1 MKKISIIKIDGQF
14 MSTRDKKSSETG
26 KVFQEDVLKETRK
39 VYAGMLLASKNLSL
53 YPTGHSIAVK
63 SIKQFH
69 EKLESYLHRYGYLR
83 LEIERNRI
91 VSLDEEISSGPPEE
105 GTLPFMLFRD
115 GIRWIEFTQGIDLEE
130 IKSFLTIVNQHMI
143 LSAEP
148 EGDIVTNI
156 WEAQFTHIQYD
167 VADFFVNA
175 DGEMKDSISSFKA
188 EPDLTEPR
196 EENLGEKH
204 YTRQPEIDPVQLIL
218 SPQEKEQLQEMIRY
232 EEEADFSSY
241 VNALLDI
248 LLLYRDEESFRTI
261 LEVLSEEFTGTLA
274 REEFDIS
281 LKIVWGLRKIVEQYR
296 KQMPWAV
303 PIAENFFQKVSDVDS
318 LSPIL
323 QIWNHI
329 HAEQTDILEQIFK
342 YLDPQAIHTL
352 ALLLADEPS
361 RRQRQI
367 VSDAM
372 IALAGKN
379 MRPLEDL
386 LNHSDDK
393 LVENLIPIIV
403 KLDNEKSLRCL
414 MKLLHRDSSLIREK
428 AIRAIMDR
436 ALVPI
441 REVFKWID
449 DPDEIVRRLV
459 LRQLGKTRDHDAEE
473 LFLAY
478 LKNTK
483 FTKDQSDHVMVCFK
497 TLGRCGS
504 LHSIP
509 YLRETLLHR
518 KWMPGFWRALYRKG
532 AAVALEALT
541 IPESE
546 QLLEKA
552 HRSLHPILRSVFRDI
567 SKENQK
573 NKGGR

>member
-1 MKKISIIKIDGQF
+1 M
-14 MSTRDKKSSETG
+14 
-26 KVFQEDVLKETRK
+26 KETRK

-53 YPTGHSIAVK
+53 YPIGHSIPVK

-69 EKLESYLHRYGYLR
+69 QKLETYLQKYGYLR

-91 VSLDEEISSGPPEE
+91 VSLDEPISSGPHEE
-105 GTLPFMLFRD
+105 GTLPFTLFRD

-130 IKSFLTIVNQHMI
+130 IQGFLTIVNQHMI
-143 LSAEP
+143 LAAEP

-156 WEAQFTHIQYD
+156 WEAQFSHIQYD
-167 VADFFVNA
+167 VADFFNA
-175 DGEMKDSISSFKA
+175 DGEMKNSVSSFKA
-188 EPDLTEPR
+188 ESGATESR
-196 EENLGEKH
+196 EKNLDEKP
-204 YTRQPEIDPVQLIL
+204 YARQPEIDPAQLIL
-218 SPQEKEQLQEMIRY
+218 SPQEQEQLREMIRF

-274 REEFDIS
+274 REEFDIA

-303 PIAENFFQKVSDVDS
+303 PIAENFFQKASGVDS

-323 QIWNHI
+323 QTWTHI
-329 HAEQTDILEQIFK
+329 NAGQIDVLEQFFK

-352 ALLLADEPS
+352 ARLLADGAS
-361 RRQRQI
+361 QRQRQI
-367 VSDAM
+367 LSDAI
-372 IALAGKN
+372 IALAVKN

-386 LNHSDDK
+386 LNDSDEK
-393 LVENLIPIIV
+393 LVESLIPIIV
-403 KLDNEKSLRCL
+403 QLENEKSLHCL
-414 MKLLHRDSSLIREK
+414 MALLHRDSSLIREK

-436 ALVPI
+436 GLVPM

-449 DPDEIVRRLV
+449 DPDEVVRRLV
-459 LRQLGKTRDHDAEE
+459 MRQLGKTRDHDIEE
-473 LFLAY
+473 LFLSY
-478 LKNTK
+478 LKNTT
-483 FTKDQSDHVMVCFK
+483 FTKDQADHLMVCFK

-518 KWMPGFWRALYRKG
+518 KWMPGFWRATYRKG
-532 AAVALEALT
+532 AAVALEALK

-546 QLLEKA
+546 QLLDKA
-552 HRSLHPILRSVFRDI
+552 RRSLYPGLRSVFRDI
-567 SKENQK
+567 GKETQK

>member
-1 MKKISIIKIDGQF
+1 
-14 MSTRDKKSSETG
+14 MSAQDKMSLEPG
-26 KVFQEDVLKETRK
+26 KFFQEDVLKETRK

-53 YPTGHSIAVK
+53 YPSGHSIPAK
-63 SIKQFH
+63 SIKLFH
-69 EKLESYLHRYGYLR
+69 QKLETYLQKYGYLR

-91 VSLDEEISSGPPEE
+91 VSLDEEISSGPHEE
-105 GTLPFMLFRD
+105 GTLPFTLFRD
-115 GIRWIEFTQGIDLEE
+115 GIRWIEFTQGIDLEQ

-156 WEAQFTHIQYD
+156 WEAQFSHIQYD

-188 EPDLTEPR
+188 EPDITEPR
-196 EENLGEKH
+196 EKNLGEKP
-204 YTRQPEIDPVQLIL
+204 YARQPEIDPAQLIL
-218 SPQEKEQLQEMIRY
+218 SQHEQEQLQEMIRY
-232 EEEADFSSY
+232 EQEADFSSY

-303 PIAENFFQKVSDVDS
+303 PIAEDFFQKVSDVDA
-318 LSPIL
+318 LSPVL
-323 QIWNHI
+323 QAWNHI
-329 HAEQTDILEQIFK
+329 NAEQTDILEQVFK
-342 YLDPQAIHTL
+342 YLDPKAIRTL
-352 ALLLADEPS
+352 ALLLADGES
-361 RRQRQI
+361 EKQKQI
-367 VSDAM
+367 LSNA
-372 IALAGKN
+372 IIGLAGKN

-386 LNHSDDK
+386 LNDSDDK
-393 LVENLIPIIV
+393 LVENLIPVIV
-403 KLDNEKSLRCL
+403 QLENEKSLHCL
-414 MKLLHRDSSLIREK
+414 MKLLQRDSSLIREK
-428 AIRAIMDR
+428 AIRSIIDR
-436 ALVPI
+436 GLVPM

-449 DPDEIVRRLV
+449 DPDEVVRRLV
-459 LRQLGKTRDHDAEE
+459 MRQLGKKRDSATEE
-473 LFLAY
+473 LFLSY
-478 LKNTK
+478 LKNTT
-483 FTKDQSDHVMVCFK
+483 FQKDQADHVMVCFK

-504 LHSIP
+504 LRSIP

-518 KWMPGFWRALYRKG
+518 KWMPGFWRALYRRG
-532 AAVALEALT
+532 AVVALEALA

-546 QLLEKA
+546 QLLDKA
-552 HRSLHPILRSVFRDI
+552 RRSLHPILRSVFRDI
-567 SKENQK
+567 NRDNQK
-573 NKGGR
+573 SKGGR

>member
-1 MKKISIIKIDGQF
+1 M
-14 MSTRDKKSSETG
+14 
-26 KVFQEDVLKETRK
+26 KETKK

-53 YPTGHSIAVK
+53 YPPGHSIPVK

-69 EKLESYLHRYGYLR
+69 QTLEAYLQKYEYLR

-91 VSLDEEISSGPPEE
+91 VSLDEEISSEPHEE
-105 GTLPFMLFRD
+105 GTLPFTLFRD
-115 GIRWIEFTQGIDLEE
+115 GIRWIEFNQGIDLEE

-143 LSAEP
+143 LSSEP

-156 WEAQFTHIQYD
+156 WEAQFSHIQYD

-188 EPDLTEPR
+188 ELDLTEPG
-196 EENLGEKH
+196 EKNLGEKP
-204 YTRQPEIDPVQLIL
+204 YDRQPEIDPVALIL
-218 SPQEKEQLQEMIRY
+218 SEQEQEQLQEMIHF

-303 PIAENFFQKVSDVDS
+303 PIAENFFQKASDVDS

-323 QIWNHI
+323 QTWNHI
-329 HAEQTDILEQIFK
+329 NAEQTDILEQIFK
-342 YLDPQAIHTL
+342 YLDGQAIRTL
-352 ALLLADEPS
+352 ALLLADGAS
-361 RRQRQI
+361 QRKKQI
-367 VSDAM
+367 LSDS
-372 IALAGKN
+372 IIVLAGKN

-386 LNHSDDK
+386 LDHSDEK
-393 LVENLIPIIV
+393 LVDNLIPIIV
-403 KLDNEKSLRCL
+403 QLEKEKSLHYL

-428 AIRAIMDR
+428 AIREIMDR
-436 ALVPI
+436 GLVPL
-441 REVFKWID
+441 REVFEWID
-449 DPDEIVRRLV
+449 DPDEVVRRLV
-459 LRQLGKTRDHDAEE
+459 MRQLGKKRDSVIEA

-478 LKNTK
+478 LGNTT
-483 FTKDQSDHVMVCFK
+483 FQKDQADHVMVCFK

-504 LHSIP
+504 LRSIP
-509 YLRETLLHR
+509 YLREILLNR
-518 KWMPGFWRALYRKG
+518 KWLPGFWRALYRRG
-532 AAVALEALT
+532 AVVALEALS

-546 QLLEKA
+546 QLLDKA
-552 HRSLHPILRSVFRDI
+552 RRSLHPSLRIVFRDL
-567 SKENQK
+567 SRENQK
-573 NKGGR
+573 KKGDR

>member
-1 MKKISIIKIDGQF
+1 
-14 MSTRDKKSSETG
+14 MSAQDKMSLEPG
-26 KVFQEDVLKETRK
+26 KFIQEDVLKETRK

-53 YPTGHSIAVK
+53 YPSGHSIPDK
-63 SIKQFH
+63 SIKLFH
-69 EKLESYLHRYGYLR
+69 QKLETYLQKYGYLR

-91 VSLDEEISSGPPEE
+91 VSLDEEISSGPHEE
-105 GTLPFMLFRD
+105 GTLPFTLFRD
-115 GIRWIEFTQGIDLEE
+115 GIRWIEFAQGIDLEE
-130 IKSFLTIVNQHMI
+130 IRSFLTIINQHMI

-156 WEAQFTHIQYD
+156 WEAQFSHIQYD

-188 EPDLTEPR
+188 EPDFTEPR
-196 EENLGEKH
+196 EKTLGEKP
-204 YTRQPEIDPVQLIL
+204 YARQPEIDPAQLIL
-218 SPQEKEQLQEMIRY
+218 SQQEREQLQEMIRY

-303 PIAENFFQKVSDVDS
+303 PIAEDFFQKVSDVDS
-318 LSPIL
+318 LSPVL
-323 QIWNHI
+323 QTWNHI
-329 HAEQTDILEQIFK
+329 NAEQTDILEQIFK
-342 YLDPQAIHTL
+342 YLDPQAIRTL
-352 ALLLADEPS
+352 ALLLNDGASE
-361 RRQRQI
+361 RQKQI
-367 VSDAM
+367 LSNA
-372 IALAGKN
+372 IIGLAGKN

-386 LNHSDDK
+386 LNDSDDK
-393 LVENLIPIIV
+393 LVESLIPVIV
-403 KLDNEKSLRCL
+403 QLENEKSLHCL

-428 AIRAIMDR
+428 AIRVIVDR
-436 ALVPI
+436 GLVPM

-449 DPDEIVRRLV
+449 DPDQVVRRLV
-459 LRQLGKTRDHDAEE
+459 MRQLGKKRDSATEE
-473 LFLAY
+473 LFLSY
-478 LKNTK
+478 LKDTT
-483 FTKDQSDHVMVCFK
+483 FQKDQADHVMVCFK

-504 LHSIP
+504 LRSIP
-509 YLRETLLHR
+509 YLRETLLSR

-532 AAVALEALT
+532 AAVALEALA

-546 QLLEKA
+546 QLLDKA
-552 HRSLHPILRSVFRDI
+552 RRSIHPSLRSVFRDI
-567 SKENQK
+567 SRENQK